1 MDKMEK
7 MRLYEVTKGSSDGTF
22 QKGDLIWMSD
32 NEDINNVRAGGFL
45 SKEDWNQERINDF
58 ECQLVDNLSAF
69 SLVKVGDNECV
80 VKKKALS
87 MT

>member
-22 QKGDLIWMSD
+22 QEGDLIWMSD

-45 SKEDWNQERINDF
+45 SKEDWNQEGINDF

>member
-22 QKGDLIWMSD
+22 QEGNLIWMSD

-45 SKEDWNQERINDF
+45 SKEDWNQEGINDF

-69 SLVKVGDNECV
+69 FVSK
-80 VKKKALS
+80 S
-87 MT
+87 RR